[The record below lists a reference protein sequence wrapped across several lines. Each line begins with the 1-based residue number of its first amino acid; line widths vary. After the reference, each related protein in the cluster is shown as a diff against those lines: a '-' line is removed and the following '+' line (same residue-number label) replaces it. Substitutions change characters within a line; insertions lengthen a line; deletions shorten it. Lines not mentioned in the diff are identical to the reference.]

1 MEQLS
6 ISGVEPAP
14 KKVRRKREAQATR
27 GEYYGIKASVLA
39 RDAKIKLAKMR
50 VKIERLQEPWADAD
64 PMIEQAVA
72 RAVEALDALVKQ
84 FADSA
89 EYMNEAMDE

>member
-1 MEQLS
+1 MEQMN

-14 KKVRRKREAQATR
+14 KKVRRKREVQATR
-27 GEYYGIKASVLA
+27 GDYYGIKAGVLA
-39 RDAKIKLAKMR
+39 RDAKIKIAKMR
-50 VKIERLQEPWADAD
+50 VKIDRLQEPWADAD

-72 RAVEALDALVKQ
+72 HAVEALDALAKQ
-84 FADSA
+84 FSDSA

>member
-14 KKVRRKREAQATR
+14 KKASRKREAKLTR
-27 GEYYGIKASVLA
+27 GDYYGIKASVLA
-39 RDAKIKLAKMR
+39 REAKIKVAKMR

-72 RAVEALDALVKQ
+72 HAVEALDALVKQ
-84 FADSA
+84 FVDSA
-89 EYMNEAMDE
+89 EYMNEAMDD

>member
-1 MEQLS
+1 MEQMS

-14 KKVRRKREAQATR
+14 KKVRRKREATR
-27 GEYYGIKASVLA
+27 GDYYGIKASVLA
-39 RDAKIKLAKMR
+39 RDAKIKIAKMR

-72 RAVEALDALVKQ
+72 HAVEALDALAKQ
-84 FADSA
+84 FSDSA